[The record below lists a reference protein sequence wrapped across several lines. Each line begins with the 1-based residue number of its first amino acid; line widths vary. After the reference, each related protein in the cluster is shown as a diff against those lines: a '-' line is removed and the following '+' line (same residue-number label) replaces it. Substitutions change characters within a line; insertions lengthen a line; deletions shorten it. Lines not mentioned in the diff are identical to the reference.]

1 MTNDTA
7 ALSPSP
13 APAENRDAATETVAQ
28 APAQSAGI
36 RPSRRLVMLL
46 GYWCL
51 AALMVS
57 AARIW
62 FPQSAV
68 SLEYL
73 WWTAGALLLGGA
85 LLDFL
90 TGRRVAGLEAQRRL
104 PGNLALGVPNRAR
117 LTLRNCGPRRLLLNI
132 CDSLPVQLSA
142 EQLPRRAQLDPQQE
156 VAIDYPLVPHRRGR
170 ADFGRIEVL
179 ADSPWGL
186 WQAKLLLG
194 RSQSIKVYPNFLG
207 ISSLQA
213 LSTEQSLRF
222 LGLHQQQ
229 RRGEGMDFR
238 QLREYRQGDSQR
250 QVDWRASARLRKL
263 ISREYQD
270 ERDQEIVYMLD
281 CGRRMRAKDG
291 ELSHFDHALNA
302 LLLSAYV
309 AIKQGD
315 AVGLHAFAADG
326 QSSGGQL
333 PPVKGEGGI
342 NLLLNHVYDLHSG
355 TANADFTA
363 SAQQLLAKHPRRALV
378 ILVTNLR
385 DEDSDELL
393 AAVQLLSRRHL
404 VMVAS
409 LRETAVDGLLQRPV
423 ENFSDAVDTAAA
435 RDFLQRRARLLQ
447 QLRARNVLVVDSAP
461 QQLHMALVEA
471 YWRLKRS
478 GKI

>member
-1 MTNDTA
+1 MTPSPEA
-7 ALSPSP
+7 AANSPAAARDGDAP
-13 APAENRDAATETVAQ
+13 APAQVGRTG
-28 APAQSAGI
+28 PG
-36 RPSRRLVMLL
+36 PRLVRLL
-46 GYWCL
+46 GFWCL
-51 AALMVS
+51 AALAVS

-62 FPQSAV
+62 QPQGAAA
-68 SLEYL
+68 LENL
-73 WWTAGALLLGGA
+73 WWLAGALLCAAA

-90 TGRRVAGLEAQRRL
+90 TGRSVAGLEAERRL
-104 PGNLALGVPNRAR
+104 PGNLALGVANRAQ
-117 LTLRNCGPRRLLLNI
+117 LTLRNSGPRPLLLTA
-132 CDSLPVQLSA
+132 CDRVPA
-142 EQLPRRAQLDPQQE
+142 ELTASDLPRRARLDPGQE

-179 ADSPWGL
+179 VDSPWRL
-186 WQAKLLLG
+186 WQCRVLLG
-194 RSQSIKVYPNFLG
+194 RPQSVKVYPNFLG
-207 ISSLQA
+207 ISSLQS

-238 QLREYRQGDSQR
+238 QLREYREGDSQR

-315 AVGLHAFAADG
+315 AVGLHAFATDG
-326 QSSGGQL
+326 DSTGGRL

-342 NLLLNHVYDLHSG
+342 NLLLNCVYELHSG
-355 TANADFTA
+355 TANADFSGA
-363 SAQQLLAKHPRRALV
+363 AQQLLATHPRRALV

-409 LRETAVDGLLQRPV
+409 LRETAVDRLLQREV
-423 ENFSDAVDTAAA
+423 QHFGDAIEAAAA
-435 RDFLQRRARLLQ
+435 RDFLRRRARLLQ
-447 QLRARNVLVVDSAP
+447 QLRARHVLVVDSAP
-461 QQLHMALVEA
+461 EQLHMALVER
-471 YWRLKRS
+471 YWQLKRS
-478 GKI
+478 GRI

>member
-1 MTNDTA
+1 MIEDAA
-7 ALSPSP
+7 ALS
-13 APAENRDAATETVAQ
+13 RAAASESIGVEA
-28 APAQSAGI
+28 AGRTSGI
-36 RPSRRLVMLL
+36 GPSRRLVALL

-51 AALMVS
+51 AALLIS

-62 FPQSAV
+62 QPQAAAA
-68 SLEYL
+68 LENI
-73 WWTAGALLLGGA
+73 WWGAGALLLGAA
-85 LLDFL
+85 LLDLL
-90 TGRRVAGLEAQRRL
+90 TGRRVRGLDGARQL
-104 PGNLALGVPNRAR
+104 PGNLALGVRNRVR
-117 LTLRNCGPRRLLLNI
+117 LTLHNAGPRALVLNV
-132 CDSLPVQLSA
+132 CDRVPAQLSA
-142 EQLPRRAQLDPQQE
+142 EQLPRRAQLHPGQRVE
-156 VAIDYPLVPHRRGR
+156 LDYPLVPHRRGQ
-170 ADFGRIEVL
+170 ADFGGIEVL

-186 WQAKLLLG
+186 WQTRVLVG
-194 RSQSIKVYPNFLG
+194 EPQSVKVYPNFLG

-238 QLREYRQGDSQR
+238 QLREYREGDSQR

-291 ELSHFDHALNA
+291 EQSHFDHALNA

-309 AIKQGD
+309 AIKQGGGGAPPPSPAD
-315 AVGLHAFAADG
+315 A
-326 QSSGGQL
+326 GGGRRPPARL

-342 NLLLNHVYDLHSG
+342 NLLLNSVYDLHSG
-355 TANADFTA
+355 TANADYSGA
-363 SAQQLLAKHPRRALV
+363 AQQLLASHPRRALV

-409 LRETAVDGLLQRPV
+409 LREAAVDELLQRPV
-423 ENFSDAVDTAAA
+423 ETFGDAIETAAA

-461 QQLHMALVEA
+461 DKLHMALVES
-471 YWRLKRS
+471 YWQLKRS

>member
-1 MTNDTA
+1 MNIAA
-7 ALSPSP
+7 ALNPH
-13 APAENRDAATETVAQ
+13 T
-28 APAQSAGI
+28 
-36 RPSRRLVMLL
+36 RPSRRLVRLL

-51 AALMVS
+51 AALLVS

-62 FPQSAV
+62 LPQSAGAAAT
-68 SLEYL
+68 L
-73 WWTAGALLLGGA
+73 WWTAGALLLGAA
-85 LLDFL
+85 LLDWL
-90 TGRRVAGLEAQRRL
+90 TGRRVRGLVGERTL
-104 PGNLALGVPNRAR
+104 PGNLALGVQNRVQ
-117 LTLRNCGPRRLLLNI
+117 LLLRNEGPRRLHLAV
-132 CDSLPVQLSA
+132 CD
-142 EQLPRRAQLDPQQE
+142 QLPDQLQARELPRDAQLAPQQE
-156 VAIDYPLVPHRRGR
+156 VRIDYPLVPRRRGH
-170 ADFGRIEVL
+170 AVFGRIEVL

-186 WQAKLLLG
+186 WQKRLALG
-194 RSQSIKVYPNFLG
+194 ETDAVKVYPNFLG
-207 ISSLQA
+207 ISSLQS

-250 QVDWRASARLRKL
+250 QVDWRASARMRKL

-315 AVGLHAFAADG
+315 AVGLHAFAHRGSAG
-326 QSSGGQL
+326 RL
-333 PPVKGEGGI
+333 PPVKGESAI

-355 TANADFTA
+355 TASADFSV
-363 SAQQLLAKHPRRALV
+363 SAQQLLADHSRRALV

-385 DEDSDELL
+385 DEDGDELL
-393 AAVQLLSRRHL
+393 AAVRLLSRRHL
-404 VMVAS
+404 VMVAC
-409 LRETAVDGLLQRPV
+409 LRESALDHLTHRPV
-423 ENFSDAVDTAAA
+423 AGFGDAVELAAT
-435 RDFLQRRARLLQ
+435 RDFLDRRGRLLQ

-461 QQLHMALVEA
+461 DKLHMALVES
-471 YWRLKRS
+471 YWQLKRS
-478 GKI
+478 GRI

>member
-1 MTNDTA
+1 VTEDAA
-7 ALSPSP
+7 ALTDS
-13 APAENRDAATETVAQ
+13 AAVTEKSTDIPAQ
-28 APAQSAGI
+28 AAGI
-36 RPSRRLVMLL
+36 RPSRRLVALL

-51 AALMVS
+51 AALAVS

-62 FPQSAV
+62 FAQSAAA
-68 SLEYL
+68 LENL
-73 WWTAGALLLGGA
+73 WWSAGALLLAAA
-85 LLDFL
+85 LLDLL
-90 TGRRVAGLEAQRRL
+90 TGRRVAGLEGERQL
-104 PGNLALGVPNRAR
+104 PGNLALGVHNRVR
-117 LTLRNCGPRRLLLNI
+117 LTLRNSGPRRLLLSV
-132 CDSLPVQLSA
+132 CDSLPSQLSA
-142 EQLPRRAQLDPQQE
+142 DQLPRRAQLDPQQE
-156 VAIDYPLVPHRRGR
+156 VVIGYPLVPRRRGR

-186 WQAKLLLG
+186 WQTKVLLG
-194 RSQSIKVYPNFLG
+194 RPQSVKVYPNFLG

-315 AVGLHAFAADG
+315 AVGLHAFAAEEN
-326 QSSGGQL
+326 SSGGEL

-355 TANADFTA
+355 TANADFTGA
-363 SAQQLLAKHPRRALV
+363 AQQLLAKHPRRALV

-409 LRETAVDGLLQRPV
+409 LRETAVDRLLQRPV
-423 ENFSDAVDTAAA
+423 ESFADAVDTAAA
-435 RDFLQRRARLLQ
+435 GDFLQRRARLLQ

-461 QQLHMALVEA
+461 EQLHMALVES
-471 YWRLKRS
+471 YWQLKRS
-478 GKI
+478 GRI

>member
-1 MTNDTA
+1 MT
-7 ALSPSP
+7 PSP
-13 APAENRDAATETVAQ
+13 ASEIDSTVGDSE
-28 APAQSAGI
+28 APAQTCATG
-36 RPSRRLVMLL
+36 PSRRLVRLL

-51 AALMVS
+51 AALAVS
-57 AARIW
+57 GARIW
-62 FPQSAV
+62 QPQSAAA
-68 SLEYL
+68 LENL
-73 WWTAGALLLGGA
+73 WWLAGSLLLAAA

-90 TGRRVAGLEAQRRL
+90 TGRRVQGLQGERQL
-104 PGNLALGVPNRAR
+104 PGNLALGVENRAR
-117 LTLRNCGPRRLLLNI
+117 LTLRNSGPRALALTVS
-132 CDSLPVQLSA
+132 DSLPAQLSA
-142 EQLPRRAQLDPQQE
+142 EQLPRRAQLDPGQQ
-156 VAIDYPLVPHRRGR
+156 VTIDYPLVPHHRGR
-170 ADFGRIEVL
+170 ADFGPIEVL
-179 ADSPWGL
+179 ADSPWRL
-186 WQAKLLLG
+186 WQTRVRLG
-194 RSQSIKVYPNFLG
+194 QPQSVKVYPNFLG
-207 ISSLQA
+207 ISSLQS

-326 QSSGGQL
+326 MSSGGQL
-333 PPVKGEGGI
+333 PPVKGKGGI

-355 TANADFTA
+355 TANADFSGA
-363 SAQQLLAKHPRRALV
+363 AQQLLAKHPRRALV

-409 LRETAVDGLLQRPV
+409 LRETAVDQLLHKPV
-423 ENFSDAVDTAAA
+423 ESFADAIDAASA

-461 QQLHMALVEA
+461 DQLHMALVET
-471 YWRLKRS
+471 YWQLKRS
-478 GKI
+478 GRI